1 MGHGAEQIA
10 HGFPISQTINVYV
23 LVLKSHEQNHQNHLT
38 SNLAYKI
45 PGFPIKSPSKVTIK
59 AHGFTVTRPALR

>member
-23 LVLKSHEQNHQNHLT
+23 FVLKSHEQNHQNHPT
-38 SNLAYKI
+38 SNLA
-45 PGFPIKSPSKVTIK
+45 
-59 AHGFTVTRPALR
+59 